1 MGFYC
6 LGHPQAYS
14 LGPVLGD
21 RHSQYDLWKNP
32 FNTPDFFRNKN
43 FIVVDGTPAVLNK
56 AFDRVE
62 VVQTVVH
69 FEEGQ
74 PIARWNILICRG
86 FKGFPAD
93 QLSKQG
99 W

>member
-1 MGFYC
+1 MRLSSHQGEQKLPILLY
-6 LGHPQAYS
+6 GVHIS
-14 LGPVLGD
+14 L
-21 RHSQYDLWKNP
+21 
-32 FNTPDFFRNKN
+32 T
-43 FIVVDGTPAVLNK
+43 IDGTPAVLNK